1 MTDNIEADADGVNP
15 VSADELEQV
24 KRRVTL
30 TFMVSKRTAEVQ
42 AIIED
47 ALGFDD
53 FTGLIRQP
61 SELNDAERD
70 EAYSKL
76 NAALQGTFVQGS
88 ATPDKMIADAVQNS
102 IVKDNEERA
111 GEAVKS
117 RPTVA
122 LEPSLLPRAIAKVE
136 RLLLMEAQ
144 RVENVKDRIFQRDG
158 KLVRL
163 SRNLLPPGTESDGE
177 YRENNALLIT
187 EVKPKWLAN
196 RLDRTIMFVGRP
208 AGKPKDGAKAK
219 PVPKSASAEL
229 CARMIED
236 NTRWRHPH
244 LFGTIEA
251 PTLRSDGTVLDS
263 PGYDKKTGLFFDPG
277 ATVFPKVPPRLTRDD
292 GLTAI
297 KRIEEL
303 LCDFPFQ
310 DAPGYEGVSLSVAL
324 AAILTGPVRRTLD
337 IAPAF
342 AVTAKEAETG
352 KTELCKFIAG
362 VTTGRA
368 VSGQPFSDSEE
379 ERRKSIG
386 GNLRSGRPILF
397 FDNADNVVI
406 EGDFLEK
413 VITLPSVTD
422 RVLSM
427 TEEYSAP
434 TNALVL
440 FNGNNISVGGAMT
453 TRVLQT
459 RIVTETPLA
468 QRSFQYPDLF
478 NYVIEHRPELVW
490 CVLIALRAWLING
503 ERDETRA
510 TSRFQQWDSL
520 IAQSLVWYGYA
531 DPMRGG
537 DELREI
543 DPVKEG
549 QREVVRQWAMKHSDS
564 TVTALDLQSTVEIRQ
579 AIADARDLRERE
591 INTKIVGHYVT
602 NMEGVRLGLDWRVI
616 RQAKVKGEV
625 ARWHLEYTGE
635 GEPPAVDEDNE
646 NDFAPGSDDEDA

>member
-1 MTDNIEADADGVNP
+1 MNITVPKEADADGVIP
-15 VSADELEQV
+15 VTVGEL
-24 KRRVTL
+24 RNA
-30 TFMVSKRTAEVQ
+30 MVRISRSYFFSSREAEVQ
-42 AIIED
+42 AIMED

-53 FTGLIRQP
+53 FTGKLRRP
-61 SELNDAERD
+61 ADLTDAERIEALDKLNGNTRGETIDLPTD
-70 EAYSKL
+70 EASKL
-76 NAALQGTFVQGS
+76 LDASLRKSNAEL
-88 ATPDKMIADAVQNS
+88 
-102 IVKDNEERA
+102 A
-111 GEAVKS
+111 GEAIKT

-122 LEPSLLPRAIAKVE
+122 LEPGLLPRAIAKVE

-144 RVENVKDRIFQRDG
+144 QIENVKDRVFQRDG

-163 SRNLLPPGTESDGE
+163 SRNLLPPGTEHDGE

-196 RLDRTIMFVGRP
+196 RLDRSICFVGRP
-208 AGKPKDGAKAK
+208 AGKPMDGGKKPK

-236 NTRWRHPH
+236 NTRWRHPY

-251 PTLRSDGTVLDS
+251 PTLRPDGTVLDS

-277 ATVFPKVPPRLTRDD
+277 ATEFRKVPGRLTRED

-297 KRIEEL
+297 KSIEAL
-303 LCDFPFQ
+303 LVDFPFQ
-310 DAPGYEGVSLSVAL
+310 DAPEYEGVSLSVAM

-352 KTELCKFIAG
+352 KTELSKLIAG
-362 VTTGRA
+362 ITTGRA

-397 FDNADNVVI
+397 FDNADNVTI

-422 RVLSM
+422 RILSM
-427 TEEYSAP
+427 TEEYTAP
-434 TNALVL
+434 TNSLVL
-440 FNGNNISVGGAMT
+440 FNGNHITVGGAMT
-453 TRVLQT
+453 TRVLLS
-459 RIVTETPLA
+459 RIVTDKPLA
-468 QRSFQYPDLF
+468 SRKFAYPDLF
-478 NYVIEHRPELVW
+478 NYVVEHRPELVW
-490 CVLIALRAWLING
+490 AVLVALRAWLIHG
-503 ERDETRA
+503 KRDETRA

-520 IAQSLVWYGYA
+520 IAQALVWYGYA

-537 DELREI
+537 DELREV

-549 QREVVRQWAMKHSDS
+549 KREVVRKWAMKFGDS
-564 TVTALDLQSTVEIRQ
+564 TVTALDLQSNVEIRQ
-579 AIADARDLRERE
+579 AIADAREMRERE
-591 INTKIVGHYVT
+591 VNTKIVGHYVT
-602 NMEGVRLGLDWRVI
+602 TIEGVRLDLDWRVI
-616 RQAKVKGEV
+616 RQAKVKGEP
-625 ARWHLEYTGE
+625 ARWYLEYTAE
-635 GEPPAVDEDNE
+635 GEAPAVIE
-646 NDFAPGSDDEDA
+646 DDESDFGPGENGEDA